1 MKIKEGN
8 NDSLGITLRRIG
20 SKQSLAFTIFLSVVC
35 LLVYLFALYLFSVR
49 GIINQFGV
57 ETHREKLAD
66 CVALLSIEV
75 CIPEDGLK
83 KKVSD
88 PVIRSPL
95 IDAMLPRTG
104 RFFPNQV
111 SEFQK
116 SRILS
121 FWFSFVLKPCSSS
134 SELKTHQTFPGLA

>member
-1 MKIKEGN
+1 MKIKEE
-8 NDSLGITLRRIG
+8 NDKSLGITLRRIG

-75 CIPEDGLK
+75 AIPEEGLDKLSNIIESDGFQTKYMNYLSVESGK
-83 KKVSD
+83 PFIFNKEKGQVVWGPD
-88 PVIRSPL
+88 LGQTLTDVI
-95 IDAMLPRTG
+95 A
-104 RFFPNQV
+104 
-111 SEFQK
+111 
-116 SRILS
+116 ILA
-121 FWFSFVLKPCSSS
+121 CR
-134 SELKTHQTFPGLA
+134 